1 MSESDDRIDVR
12 GDGRIILYKREGL
25 KHPKWQARIRVPN
38 SNGYKIVTTKTD
50 NLKEAERFALDAYED
65 LYLHVKA
72 GGSIKSKTFGQVFE
86 EWERAVTTMGPT
98 RQGGSWEATIER
110 VRSYALEFFGPKKID
125 TIKQTDFAEF
135 WIWRKGNYSR
145 RPPSNA
151 TLRRERTSL
160 LPVFKFAVSKG
171 YIAEVPE
178 TNPPKAATERRP
190 TFTLDEWRVI
200 VRKARQWVAEG
211 KQKAVFRD
219 RLVSQQCF
227 LILANTGM
235 RIGELR
241 TLRWGDLR
249 TVNTESGTRL
259 VAHVRGKTGARE
271 VVFQEGADAY
281 VKRLYDLQREELG
294 KDPERN
300 GLVVCHRD
308 GIADPDREAVVP
320 VAAGVRGSPDHA
332 GRDGEDDLLA
342 APLLRHAALVAR
354 HQSVPAGEADGNLGG
369 DAGEVLRP
377 DRHLGARRSDHQGE
391 AASCARE
398 GHVVSVRV
406 RRARGDS

>member
-1 MSESDDRIDVR
+1 VA
-12 GDGRIILYKREGL
+12 
-25 KHPKWQARIRVPN
+25 ARIRVPN
-38 SNGYKIVTTKTD
+38 SSGYKIVTTKTD

-72 GGSIKSKTFGQVFE
+72 GGSIKSKTFAQVFE
-86 EWERAVTTMGPT
+86 EWEPAVTTMGPT

-110 VRSYALEFFGPKKID
+110 IRSYALEFFGPKKID
-125 TIKQTDFAEF
+125 TIRQTDFAEF
-135 WIWRKGNYSR
+135 WIWRKGNFSR

-178 TNPPKAATERRP
+178 TNAPKAATERRP

-249 TVNTESGTRL
+249 TVNTECQRRRVIAAVGRRESAAGMQAKRPPISGAFLLVAVFSRRRRL
-259 VAHVRGKTGARE
+259 VVAGPRRQARPLPGVTGACFER
-271 VVFQEGADAY
+271 ADNCPHSSQGYA
-281 VKRLYDLQREELG
+281 
-294 KDPERN
+294 
-300 GLVVCHRD
+300 RD
-308 GIADPDREAVVP
+308 A
-320 VAAGVRGSPDHA
+320 
-332 GRDGEDDLLA
+332 
-342 APLLRHAALVAR
+342 
-354 HQSVPAGEADGNLGG
+354 
-369 DAGEVLRP
+369 
-377 DRHLGARRSDHQGE
+377 
-391 AASCARE
+391 
-398 GHVVSVRV
+398 
-406 RRARGDS
+406 

>member
-1 MSESDDRIDVR
+1 LSDSDDRIDVR

-72 GGSIKSKTFGQVFE
+72 GGSIKSKTFAQVFE

-125 TIKQTDFAEF
+125 TVRQTDFAEF

-294 KDPERN
+294 ADPERN

-308 GIADPDREAVVP
+308 GSPIQTVKRSFQSLLEF
-320 VAAGVRGSPDHA
+320 AGVPIL
-332 GRDGEDDLLA
+332 RDGMARTIYSLRHFYATQRLSHDTSPFLLA
-342 APLLRHAALVAR
+342 KQMGTSVEMLEKFYGQTVTSALAAQITKGKQR
-354 HQSVPAGEADGNLGG
+354 PSRTK
-369 DAGEVLRP
+369 DASYPFE
-377 DRHLGARRSDHQGE
+377 
-391 AASCARE
+391 
-398 GHVVSVRV
+398 
-406 RRARGDS
+406 